1 LSDAKRIKT
10 GGRKPGTPNKDS
22 NRIRLRLDELG
33 FDPIASLVANL
44 SRIEDPTAYHA
55 ALLSIMPY
63 IHPKLKDTA
72 DSDEA
77 APAPSMTLSEVLN
90 KIENL

>member
-1 LSDAKRIKT
+1 MNDIKRVKT
-10 GGRKPGTPNKDS
+10 GGRKSGTPNKDS
-22 NRIRLRLDELG
+22 NRIRLRLDDLG
-33 FDPIASLVANL
+33 FDPISALVSNL

-63 IHPKLKDTA
+63 IYPKLKDTS
-72 DSDEA
+72 DSNET